1 MFQTGE
7 IFWVSNFYN
16 DTVDFTSLIRNK
28 EHFIFCPH
36 FRLTFMTMHINR
48 KMLSTLASE
57 SLQSLFFY
65 VCSNRLLVPT
75 KNLIKS
81 IPSLPL
87 SPKFPGLKTSH
98 VNFPPG
104 LSSFGEFALLL
115 FSLQQFPASALSAN
129 GRVTTFLDLFS
140 LPQHLKRR
148 ICAHRLILNVI
159 VMFVVGALRLLLSF
173 S

>member
-1 MFQTGE
+1 LPTFPAHFHDHAYQPENVINTGLGKFA
-7 IFWVSNFYN
+7 I
-16 DTVDFTSLIRNK
+16 LI
-28 EHFIFCPH
+28 
-36 FRLTFMTMHINR
+36 
-48 KMLSTLASE
+48 
-57 SLQSLFFY
+57 FY
-65 VCSNRLLVPT
+65 VCSNLLLVPT

-81 IPSLPL
+81 IPSVPL
-87 SPKFPGLKTSH
+87 SPNFPGLKTSH

-159 VMFVVGALRLLLSF
+159 VMFVVGALRLLLFFLSAAAESF
-173 S
+173 CLIGNFSSLLPGAK